1 MSFSLDTNVLVYSI
15 DDRDLIKQAAA
26 KQVIATVAQVGGKI
40 GLQVIGEMQ
49 NVLRRRLG
57 KSAQDAHDLTD
68 GYFGALDSFAYD
80 RPDVVRALAAFRV
93 GHYSYW
99 DALLL
104 AAAERAGCRVMF
116 TEDLHDG
123 ARFGEIE
130 IINPFSASGLSP
142 RARAALGL

>member
-1 MSFSLDTNVLVYSI
+1 M
-15 DDRDLIKQAAA
+15 
-26 KQVIATVAQVGGKI
+26 ATVVTAAELNRGR
-40 GLQVIGEMQ
+40 
-49 NVLRRRLG
+49 LRRLILENLTAYAFLLPAGILITIFGLFPVLFAFFVSLHQWRRFPGDYLG
-57 KSAQDAHDLTD
+57 LDNYVH
-68 GYFGALDSFAYD
+68 ALDSFAYD